1 MYRTECIKP
10 EDFKPARFEAKGEAK
25 VNGTVIPYHT
35 VSEDNVFYG
44 KDGKPVASIFSYS
57 YFRSDVEDTANRPVI
72 FAFNGGPGS
81 SCMYVHAGFL
91 GPKRLKYGDPD
102 RPTSF
107 GPYETVDNTDWL
119 IDVADIVLIDPVG
132 TGYGVLIDEEAG
144 KEVLGIEQDA
154 EALLQFVEK
163 WTRKYHRNLSPKY
176 LVGESY
182 GCTRSAVAAG
192 IASTMGENRAYGVS
206 FDGLVLIGNTV
217 TVGKYFGNGI
227 PAESSVLGF
236 PTYAGVHWYHHHP
249 TDQTVKEFVMEAKK
263 FADTEYFPAL
273 YKGEALSDEE
283 RAYIIEKVCY
293 YTGVS
298 PEYLERNDL
307 EIQDS
312 TYRSEVLKKKGKAVS
327 RYDGR
332 VTRPLLE
339 PEVIEAEKGMRD
351 DATADRY
358 DPFFHAAVT
367 GDILP
372 YLNVKLDRAYV
383 SSARF
388 YLDWDKDESLGTTSV
403 QLRNAM
409 TRRFGMRTFFANGW
423 FDLCTESGYLY
434 HMLDHSH
441 LPKDRV
447 FLKEYNSGHMIYI
460 GEDNVHELCTD
471 IRTFLL
477 GGDPTK

>member
-25 VNGTVIPYHT
+25 INGTVIPYHT

-57 YFRSDVEDTANRPVI
+57 YFRSDVKDTANRPVI

-119 IDVADIVLIDPVG
+119 LDAADIVLIDPVG

-144 KEVLGIEQDA
+144 KEFLGIEQDA

-263 FADTEYFPAL
+263 FADTEYVLAL
-273 YKGEALSDEE
+273 YKGEDMTEE
-283 RAYIIEKVCY
+283 EKEHIIERVNY
-293 YTGVS
+293 YTGIS
-298 PEYLERNDL
+298 REYLLKYGLKIDDN
-307 EIQDS
+307 
-312 TYRSEVLKKKGKAVS
+312 TVRSEICKAEGKSVS

-332 VTRPLLE
+332 VTRPLYE
-339 PEVIEAEKGMRD
+339 PQIVEEKNGLWD
-351 DATADRY
+351 DPTDDRWSSY
-358 DPFFHAAVT
+358 FYAVVS
-367 GDILP
+367 GVLMP
-372 YLNVKLDRAYV
+372 MLGVELDRNYV
-383 SSARF
+383 TTSD
-388 YLDWDKDESLGTTSV
+388 YYMHWNKEEKKGTTGE

-409 TRRFGMRTFFANGW
+409 ARRPGMRTFFANGW
-423 FDLCTESGYLY
+423 FDLCTEFGYVF
-434 HMLDHSH
+434 HTMSH
-441 LPKDRV
+441 AGLPKDRTFV
-447 FLKEYNSGHMIYI
+447 KGYSSGHMIYI
-460 GEDNVHELCTD
+460 GEDNIHELTSD
-471 IRTFLL
+471 IRDFIN
-477 GGDPTK
+477 GKNPEF